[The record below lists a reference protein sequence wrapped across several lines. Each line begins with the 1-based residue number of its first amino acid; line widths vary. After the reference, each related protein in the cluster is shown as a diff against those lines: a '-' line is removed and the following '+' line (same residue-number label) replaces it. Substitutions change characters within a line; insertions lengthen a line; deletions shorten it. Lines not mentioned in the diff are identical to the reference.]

1 MMNEEENREVTVL
14 DETAEKSNSAIHSRA
29 FLLTLPAALGLMAPA
44 FATNGEGGSSTG
56 LSAVMASMDNVVTLC
71 TKVWNLLTGKEYL
84 TLFLALGL
92 VFAGLRVFRRAKRTA
107 SR

>member
-1 MMNEEENREVTVL
+1 MYEDENREVAVL
-14 DETAEKSNSAIHSRA
+14 DETADKTVSTIHGRA
-29 FLLTLPAALGLMAPA
+29 FLLTLPVALGLMAPA
-44 FATNGEGGSSTG
+44 FATSGESSTG

-71 TKVWNLLTGKEYL
+71 TKVWNLLTGNEYL